1 MAKSKSYG
9 GLIVLLVI
17 LVAGAVGS
25 WYYFNAKT
33 DKAPEFQ
40 TTKVGRGDIIQSVTA
55 TGDLQPV
62 ITVDVGAQVSGQ
74 IKEVLVDFNSQVK
87 AGDVLAKID
96 EATPVQKLN
105 QALADLASAEA
116 SNRLVVINSDRT
128 KELFEKKLVSQ
139 QELDS
144 INAQLAQSN
153 ATMLTRKAA
162 VENAKLDLSRTII
175 TAPIDGI
182 VLDRKTD
189 VGRTVNSSMNAPTLF
204 TLVNNLTKMRIMAAV
219 AEADIGTIAEGQDV
233 KFSVDAFPSRVFS
246 GVVKQVRNAASANQ
260 SVVSYATVIDVNNDD
275 LKLKPGMTAN
285 VSIIVAQKTGV
296 MRVANSALRVRLPAE
311 LQPKGAETKGK
322 KSGGEKS
329 GEKGSTEKGA
339 VAGTMTDDERMRATQ
354 DIMRDIGFERGTPPS
369 PDMIAKAKKLAK
381 DKGLDP
387 DLLAARMSMPAG
399 GKRGGGGGDRGR
411 GGSGGGASAGFNNTI
426 VERQLYKL
434 VDPAATV
441 KKIEPVTA
449 RLGISDGSYTEV
461 LAGLSEGDTLVTA
474 VIMAGAAP
482 VLQSPGSSGGMQNPF
497 QGSSRGSSGMRGPP
511 GR

>member
-9 GLIVLLVI
+9 GLIVLLV
-17 LVAGAVGS
+17 LVVAGAAGS

-33 DKAPEFQ
+33 DKEPEFQ
-40 TTKVGRGDIIQSVTA
+40 TTKVGQGDIVQSVTA

-74 IKEVLVDFNSQVK
+74 IKEVRVDFNSQVK

-96 EATPVQKLN
+96 EATPIQKLN
-105 QALADLASAEA
+105 QAAADLASAEA
-116 SNRLVVINSDRT
+116 SNRLVQINADRT

-153 ATMLTRKAA
+153 ATMLTRRAA
-162 VENAKLDLSRTII
+162 VENAKLDLSRCTI

-204 TLVNNLTKMRIMAAV
+204 TLVNDLTKMRIMAAI

-233 KFSVDAFPSRVFS
+233 KFSVDAFPSRVFA
-246 GVVKQVRNAASANQ
+246 GKVRQVRNAASANQ
-260 SVVSYATVIDVNNDD
+260 SVVSYATVIDVNNED

-285 VSIIVAQKTGV
+285 VSVIVAQKMGV
-296 MRVANSALRVRLPAE
+296 LRVANSALRVRLPQE
-311 LQPKGAETKGK
+311 LQPKNAMADGKGRK
-322 KSGGEKS
+322 GGDKSGK
-329 GEKGSTEKGA
+329 A
-339 VAGTMTDDERMRATQ
+339 AIMTDDERMRATM
-354 DIMRDIGFERGTPPS
+354 DIMRDIGFQRGTPPT
-369 PDMIAKAKKLAK
+369 PEMIEKAKTMAK
-381 DKGLDP
+381 EKGLDP
-387 DLLAARMSMPAG
+387 DLIAARLSMPAG
-399 GKRGGGGGDRGR
+399 GKRGGGGGDRGSSGA
-411 GGSGGGASAGFNNTI
+411 GGNRVGFSNTI
-426 VERQLYKL
+426 VERQLYRL
-434 VDPAATV
+434 PEPAAKE
-441 KKIEPVTA
+441 KKIETVTA

-461 LAGLSEGDTLVTA
+461 LAGLSEGDTLVTS
-474 VIMAGAAP
+474 VVMPGAP
-482 VLQSPGSSGGMQNPF
+482 NPILQPPG
-497 QGSSRGSSGMRGPP
+497 GSSGMKNPFDSGRGYSGSSSMR